1 MITDKRR
8 TQDGGLSE
16 GGMEGRVRDGRGEA
30 GGEGRAERTQGRELR
45 VLCGKHGEG
54 VVEGWK
60 GGGRR

>member
-1 MITDKRR
+1 MADCQKAGWKDAFAT
-8 TQDGGLSE
+8 GG
-16 GGMEGRVRDGRGEA
+16 GEA

-60 GGGRR
+60 GGGRVVGR

>member
-1 MITDKRR
+1 MADCQKAGWKDAFAT
-8 TQDGGLSE
+8 GG
-16 GGMEGRVRDGRGEA
+16 GEA